1 MYEPEE
7 NKAEVGADENSVNTQ
22 SSSEASEYS
31 NVSVNLNL
39 AAPLG
44 DYPELQEDNMIWH
57 SWSGIGEYKHYQL
70 PMDAQ
75 RSLDWIREHT
85 GYDVH
90 SITKEEAAPPY
101 WGKG

>member
-1 MYEPEE
+1 M
-7 NKAEVGADENSVNTQ
+7 
-22 SSSEASEYS
+22 
-31 NVSVNLNL
+31 NLNL

>member
-1 MYEPEE
+1 
-7 NKAEVGADENSVNTQ
+7 
-22 SSSEASEYS
+22 
-31 NVSVNLNL
+31 
-39 AAPLG
+39 
-44 DYPELQEDNMIWH
+44 MIWH